1 MYSNKC
7 TNFNLKLKIMK
18 RLNTILLLLISFSLL
33 SFGQYKLPDLPY
45 KYDALEPYIDSVT
58 MHIHHDLHHATYV
71 SNLNKA
77 LEKNPELYKK
87 SVVELIQTLNTLPVD
102 IQTAVRNNGGG
113 VYNHSFFWEIMAP
126 AGTANM
132 SAKLEKT
139 LIDNF
144 GSVDAFK
151 AEFEKAATGR
161 FGSGWVWLIKEQ
173 TGKLRIISTPNQ
185 DNSLM
190 PNAEIKG
197 KPVLALDVWEHAYY
211 LKYQNKR
218 AAYAKAFWSVV
229 NWTKV
234 EQLIEQ

>member
-1 MYSNKC
+1 
-7 TNFNLKLKIMK
+7 MK
-18 RLNTILLLLISFSLL
+18 RLNILLLLLISFSIVG
-33 SFGQYKLPDLPY
+33 FGQYKLPNLPY

-87 SVVELIQTLNTLPVD
+87 SLVELIQTLNTLPAD

-113 VYNHSFFWEIMAP
+113 VYNHSFFWEIMAS

-132 SAKLEKT
+132 SPKLEKI
-139 LIDNF
+139 LSENF

-151 AEFEKAATGR
+151 AEFEKAAAGR
-161 FGSGWVWLIKEQ
+161 FGSGWAWLIKDPA
-173 TGKLRIISTPNQ
+173 GKLRIISTPNQ